1 MHEYA
6 KKAREGAAKKVKS
19 YTSTDPHQKVDS
31 STWTPAEPLNAD
43 VKTGMRPVSRRA
55 FKKGGR
61 VSGEAAKVRADKAPR
76 KAKGGKAEQPIVDRY
91 INRDVKKANQ
101 FRDGD
106 DHVGALKRGG
116 KVASKY
122 VSERVKKVNSRI
134 HKAGAGMIEDSKKA
148 MVAASDPHVKDA
160 KTTITQPAPEQKK
173 SGGRTQKCSGGS
185 TKRGKYAT
193 DGFVQKGINRLR
205 DAVGLDSPDYA
216 PKTTGKETTPYKIS
230 DEDRAALTK
239 MSDGRSNQEA
249 QRKSGGRAKKQG
261 GGPLMAGPVD
271 PAMMRKR
278 YMSTPTSVVGPNAM
292 PRKKGG
298 KVSEMEWE
306 HSKSDLKQ
314 DKKLAKKHGMSL
326 EKWEKSDLD
335 KKHDKQQSAVGLK
348 KGGRLK
354 RNSGGKSAH
363 ESYWGNQDDYKNKRW
378 DENSEKWVSKKI
390 NRPFV
395 GSENEIGPMGPSD
408 HDNPDKFR
416 PGEMKKGGRAKRK
429 DGGKVFSGEGYPNKV
444 PGVTGGRIAK
454 KRGGKTSVNIT
465 IAPQMAGQAPTPG
478 AAPAGR
484 PPMSPVPAMPQPNAP
499 QGGAPTDPALLA
511 ALAGA
516 AGGGGRP
523 PMAAGPAAPMAGPPM
538 ARKSGGRTYRSYKDM
553 DAGAGSGLGRLEK
566 TEIQANKRPARA
578 TGGKAYPITGGSGGG
593 RARLEKVDAYGLK
606 PPA

>member
-122 VSERVKKVNSRI
+122 ASERVKKVNSRI

-160 KTTITQPAPEQKK
+160 KTTITQPTPEQKK

-185 TKRGKYAT
+185 AKRGKYAT
-193 DGFVQKGINRLR
+193 EGFVQKGINRLR

-306 HSKSDLKQ
+306 HSKADLKQ

-335 KKHDKQQSAVGLK
+335 KKHDKQQSDKGLK
-348 KGGRLK
+348 SGGRTISI
-354 RNSGGKSAH
+354 RDT
-363 ESYWGNQDDYKNKRW
+363 W
-378 DENSEKWVSKKI
+378 
-390 NRPFV
+390 
-395 GSENEIGPMGPSD
+395 ENEKGRDM
-408 HDNPDKFR
+408 DKAER
-416 PGEMKKGGRAKRK
+416 DMQPAMKKGGRAKRK
-429 DGGKVFSGEGYPNKV
+429 DGGKVFSGDGYPNKV

-523 PMAAGPAAPMAGPPM
+523 PVAAGPAAPMAGPPM

>member
-19 YTSTDPHQKVDS
+19 YTSADPHQKVDS

-122 VSERVKKVNSRI
+122 ASERVKKVNSRI

-148 MVAASDPHVKDA
+148 MVAANDPHVKDA
-160 KTTITQPAPEQKK
+160 KTTITQPTPEQKK

-185 TKRGKYAT
+185 AKRGKYAT
-193 DGFVQKGINRLR
+193 EGFVQKGINRLR

-306 HSKSDLKQ
+306 HSKADLKQ

-335 KKHDKQQSAVGLK
+335 KKHDKQQSAEGL
-348 KGGRLK
+348 
-354 RNSGGKSAH
+354 
-363 ESYWGNQDDYKNKRW
+363 
-378 DENSEKWVSKKI
+378 
-390 NRPFV
+390 
-395 GSENEIGPMGPSD
+395 
-408 HDNPDKFR
+408 
-416 PGEMKKGGRAKRK
+416 KKGGRAKRK
-429 DGGKVFSGEGYPNKV
+429 DGGKVFSGDGYPDKV

-566 TEIQANKRPARA
+566 TEIQASKRPARA

>member
-76 KAKGGKAEQPIVDRY
+76 KAKGGSTEQPIVDRY

-106 DHVGALKRGG
+106 DHVGGLKRGG
-116 KVASKY
+116 KATK
-122 VSERVKKVNSRI
+122 
-134 HKAGAGMIEDSKKA
+134 
-148 MVAASDPHVKDA
+148 
-160 KTTITQPAPEQKK
+160 
-173 SGGRTQKCSGGS
+173 KCSGGS
-185 TKRGKYAT
+185 AKKQEG
-193 DGFVQKGINRLR
+193 GWLQKGINRLR

-216 PKTTGKETTPYKIS
+216 PKTTGKSTYVEPS
-230 DEDRAALTK
+230 EEDRAALAK
-239 MSDGRSNQEA
+239 MADGRSNQEA
-249 QRKSGGRAKKQG
+249 QRKSGGRAKKFMGGPMARFEQSAMSDQQNVDPSQLDWLGIGKNNPISNVRPFQGILNSANQMQYNQMRGISGGPGGDVNHKNGGKVKPRAKKQG

-278 YMSTPTSVVGPNAM
+278 YMSTPTSMVGPNAM

-306 HSKSDLKQ
+306 HSKADLKQ

-335 KKHDKQQSAVGLK
+335 KKHDKQQSAEGLK
-348 KGGRLK
+348 
-354 RNSGGKSAH
+354 SGGKAKWIQGAIKHKGALHKQLGVPAGEKIPAKKLH
-363 ESYWGNQDDYKNKRW
+363 EAA
-378 DENSEKWVSKKI
+378 E
-390 NRPFV
+390 
-395 GSENEIGPMGPSD
+395 
-408 HDNPDKFR
+408 
-416 PGEMKKGGRAKRK
+416 KGGKLGKRARLAETLKRMHHA
-429 DGGKVFSGEGYPNKV
+429 DGGKVFSGEGYPDKV

-465 IAPQMAGQAPTPG
+465 IAPQLAGQAPTPG
-478 AAPAGR
+478 APAAGR
-484 PPMSPVPAMPQPNAP
+484 PPMAGMPPMPAPNAP
-499 QGGAPTDPALLA
+499 QGGPQPTDPALLA